1 MQITM
6 ISADETRLTD
16 PDLTQDLEWQTL
28 PLQGPAI
35 EAAHTLFTPE
45 EDDRLRPLDIMEI
58 ILSCLKEVKK
68 SHTKYAIKTLSQ
80 LIAVSEYVK
89 HHA

>member
-1 MQITM
+1 
-6 ISADETRLTD
+6 
-16 PDLTQDLEWQTL
+16 
-28 PLQGPAI
+28 
-35 EAAHTLFTPE
+35 LFTPE